1 MCCNIVRLCGILVM
15 KLLGCEHTYVSLEG
29 STGEFMLGNMG
40 DRVGEL
46 CLRPNCLKE
55 NHEQPFACV
64 AAFEYFDR
72 DLVGAARLLAGHLG
86 QALQDFLL
94 CQWVGALGGW

>member
-46 CLRPNCLKE
+46 CLRCVVCLSGVMYVLWC
-55 NHEQPFACV
+55 PSI
-64 AAFEYFDR
+64 
-72 DLVGAARLLAGHLG
+72 VG
-86 QALQDFLL
+86 
-94 CQWVGALGGW
+94 GASGSICGCC